1 MQGRRP
7 DAVYKVVL
15 CGDAGT
21 GKTSILARFA
31 AELKK
36 TGKKSI
42 DLSSIKPTI
51 GVEFES
57 FDMERVVEGKSYY
70 IRVQVW
76 DTAGQ
81 ERYRAIT
88 KSHYRRANGALI
100 VFDLTRSDTFENAKL
115 QWLPELTD
123 TASDVTGLLHSIA
136 IVGNKSD
143 LPAPGALYDD
153 AEAFAKA
160 NGYTCFKSSAVSG
173 HGLSL
178 PVETRESESGTN
190 ANVFL
195 SLIDQIHKTHLGLE
209 KQQRRDERGNLSAN
223 LSAPTPGGGN
233 KNGGCC

>member
-31 AELKK
+31 AEQKK
-36 TGKKSI
+36 KGKKST
-42 DLSSIKPTI
+42 DLSNIKPTI

-57 FDMERVVEGKSYY
+57 FDMERVVEGKAYY

-100 VFDLTRSDTFENAKL
+100 VFDLTRSETFENAKL

-123 TASDVTGLLHSIA
+123 TASDATGLLHSIA

-173 HGLSL
+173 HGLSV
-178 PVETRESESGTN
+178 PDQRRESESDTT

-195 SLIDQIHKTHLGLE
+195 SLIDQIHKTHLSLE
-209 KQQRRDERGNLSAN
+209 KEQRRDEQRDFAN
-223 LSAPTPGGGN
+223 LSAPTTGGDK